1 MAKKQG
7 VYRIMKT
14 EFDIEAILKNGR
26 LSNELD
32 YERALV
38 AERKLRLLAKED
50 TQFTTLRHQ
59 LRELLETYELG
70 EWSAPASIDDR
81 QLIQSEKAEFIAEQ
95 ERQFMETRKRTIR
108 NRLKQLELTQENMAS
123 ILGHKSKT
131 HMSELM
137 NGIKPFTLK
146 DLIIIHRLLKIEIS
160 ILVPIFLSDS
170 DQKRV
175 KLAVDQLD
183 KPKVK
188 LAAEDFLF
196 LRR

>member
-1 MAKKQG
+1 MAEKQG
-7 VYRIMKT
+7 VYRSMKT
-14 EFDIEAILKNGR
+14 EFDIEAILKKGR

-50 TQFTTLRHQ
+50 AQFTTMRQQ
-59 LRELLETYELG
+59 LRVLLEAYELG
-70 EWSAPASIDDR
+70 EWSDPSSIDDR
-81 QLIQSEKAEFIAEQ
+81 QLIKSEKAEFIAEQ

-146 DLIIIHRLLKIEIS
+146 DLIIMHRILKIEMS
-160 ILVPIFLSDS
+160 VLVPVFLSDA

-175 KLAVDQLD
+175 KSAVDQLN

-188 LAAEDFLF
+188 LAAEDLLF
-196 LRR
+196 